1 MRALFRP
8 FVAATSAVAV
18 AVLLT
23 GCGKDAVP
31 QDALDAVVVEV
42 GESKLTGKMLEQW
55 LLKSPTPPV
64 GTTAGLLIGSWIDA
78 ALLQE
83 AKAKGIALDDSAL
96 VDAAIGPDAARGN
109 ILEFWAG
116 RASARPAV
124 TDAQADSLGKRDNV
138 RVLQHFFLAIPQ
150 GSDSMTVV
158 GIANRARGILQRARA
173 GEDFTAL
180 VKEASQDSATLGSNG
195 YLPAISREDLP
206 APIRNVAWGLEPGA
220 VSVIIPSG
228 LGLHIVRRATP
239 AESRVGYKAWLAPRF
254 SRRADSVFVDSV
266 TRARQVVIPADAV
279 ERIRSMAPEP
289 VKVAEGGPLATWQGG
304 ELSPSQARTWLVM
317 LQAPERAALA
327 GASDS
332 AVKTLI
338 RELAQREIILGL
350 AGASHEVSP
359 KARGLLAPQFK
370 AAVAEVTEE
379 FNRRTASAS
388 GATAATAF
396 VDSLINGPARYRPLP
411 GALGGVLRARIPVTV
426 NNDAIA
432 AVLKATQTLWAE
444 LHANDSTAPAAPAPT
459 GKAPGAPAAP

>member
-1 MRALFRP
+1 MRVLLRP
-8 FVAATSAVAV
+8 VLAATSLVA
-18 AVLLT
+18 ASALLA

-31 QDALDAVVVEV
+31 TDALEGVVVEV
-42 GESKLTGKMLEQW
+42 GESRLTGKMLEQW

-64 GTTAGLLIGSWIDA
+64 ATTAGLLVGSWIDA

-109 ILEFWAG
+109 ILEFWAA

-158 GIANRARGILQRARA
+158 GIADRARGILQRARA
-173 GEDFTAL
+173 GEDFSAL

-220 VSVIIPSG
+220 VSMIIPSG

-254 SRRADSVFVDSV
+254 SRRADSIFVDSV
-266 TRARQVVIPADAV
+266 TRARQVVIPEDAV
-279 ERIRSMAPEP
+279 AKIRSMALEP
-289 VKVAEGGPLATWQGG
+289 VTAPEGGPLATWQGG
-304 ELSPSQARTWLVM
+304 ALSPAQARDWLVM

-332 AVKTLI
+332 SVKTLL
-338 RELAQREIILGL
+338 RELAQRELILGL
-350 AGASHEVSP
+350 AGASHDVSA

-370 AAVAEVTEE
+370 AAASEVMAE
-379 FNRRTASAS
+379 FDRRTTSASA
-388 GATAATAF
+388 ATAATAF

-444 LHANDSTAPAAPAPT
+444 LHANDSTAAAPPAPT
-459 GKAPGAPAAP
+459 AKAPGAPTAP